1 MKVDITK
8 SHRDDKKL
16 MAVFYKDN
24 KKIKTIHF
32 GQAGADDFT
41 ITKNLEQKERYI
53 DRHKKNENWNDAMK
67 AGTLSRMILWNKP
80 TVQEGIKA
88 YKKRFY
94 LS

>member
-8 SHRDDKKL
+8 STKPDKKL

-41 ITKNLEQKERYI
+41 ITKNLEQKQRYI
-53 DRHKKNENWNDAMK
+53 DRHKKNEDWNNPMK
-67 AGTLSRMILWNKP
+67 AGTLSRMVLWNKP
-80 TVQEGIKA
+80 TIQEGIKA
-88 YKKRFY
+88 FKSRFY
-94 LS
+94 LT